1 MYGITGLKVGQNAVP
16 HAEILELKPELDP
29 KYKKKKMEEMHVLG
43 KQHRLK
49 IVIGMSTVQVI
60 IGNSFL

>member
-29 KYKKKKMEEMHVLG
+29 KYKKKKMEEMYVLG
-43 KQHRLK
+43 MQHRLK
-49 IVIGMSTVQVI
+49 IVIEWLIVQVRR
-60 IGNSFL
+60 NSFL

>member
-16 HAEILELKPELDP
+16 HAEILELKPKLDP

-43 KQHRLK
+43 MQQRLK
-49 IVIGMSTVQVI
+49 IVIEWLIVQVR
-60 IGNSFL
+60 GNSFL